1 MLMYDIVSYTLLFL
15 RFFANTA
22 FGFLYFSKLLTA
34 RSGKGYSFF
43 IFTMV
48 YLPFQ
53 IAAYIAFERIYYI
66 DNIIYILLD
75 IGILLLIQ
83 RILFKGD
90 LGRELFA
97 ALSFAAGKELFILF
111 IVVLDYHLL
120 SDISDGIMTF
130 LAENASEMFIRWG
143 GAFTFISFSIISIIA
158 IAAYAVLL
166 QTYLNL
172 ILKGLNGTNRV
183 MTVSETMFL
192 ILPSLSSLCITIILK
207 MMNTDEALVY
217 YSIYDRF
224 PNTRLWVPLADFL
237 LICTVVASA
246 MLFGR
251 LMRYNE
257 ERLKRRLLESQI
269 DRMEKEISEI
279 RDIYSDIRGL
289 RHDMHNHLS
298 NISLYIKSIPEFED
312 KAVEDYIGQMRKT
325 VDRLDFPFDTGN
337 PVTDI
342 IISRR
347 TQEAEK
353 KKIELKA
360 DFIFPGSFGIDAF
373 DMGIILDN
381 ALENS
386 IAACEAVAEE
396 KRIIRLRSYVK
407 GSLMFIETDNRFCG
421 EIKTDPDTG
430 LPVSGKSDSGN
441 HGLGLSN
448 IRRCAKKYMGDIDIE
463 VSADRFILTVMLR
476 SMKK

>member
-1 MLMYDIVSYTLLFL
+1 
-15 RFFANTA
+15 
-22 FGFLYFSKLLTA
+22 
-34 RSGKGYSFF
+34 
-43 IFTMV
+43 
-48 YLPFQ
+48 
-53 IAAYIAFERIYYI
+53 
-66 DNIIYILLD
+66 
-75 IGILLLIQ
+75 
-83 RILFKGD
+83 
-90 LGRELFA
+90 
-97 ALSFAAGKELFILF
+97 
-111 IVVLDYHLL
+111 
-120 SDISDGIMTF
+120 
-130 LAENASEMFIRWG
+130 
-143 GAFTFISFSIISIIA
+143 
-158 IAAYAVLL
+158 
-166 QTYLNL
+166 
-172 ILKGLNGTNRV
+172 
-183 MTVSETMFL
+183 
-192 ILPSLSSLCITIILK
+192 
-207 MMNTDEALVY
+207 
-217 YSIYDRF
+217 
-224 PNTRLWVPLADFL
+224 
-237 LICTVVASA
+237 
-246 MLFGR
+246 
-251 LMRYNE
+251 
-257 ERLKRRLLESQI
+257 
-269 DRMEKEISEI
+269 MEKEISEI

-360 DFIFPGSFGIDAF
+360 DFLFPGSFGIDAF

-386 IAACEAVAEE
+386 IAACETVAEE

-463 VSADRFILTVMLR
+463 VSADRFILTVMLH